1 MNFVN
6 FEESCLTIAGIAIIV
21 KPMKKAM
28 KKRSRQRSL
37 SERNPHGLEGI
48 FRKKL
53 LKVALEP
60 ES

>member
-1 MNFVN
+1 M
-6 FEESCLTIAGIAIIV
+6 TIAGIAIIV
-21 KPMKKAM
+21 KSMKKAM